1 MRLHSVHQDSGSVD
15 PLSWYHFHINEPHE
29 PTRSLSVDP
38 RGSSSITL
46 KGARRASHCYEFRA
60 FTLRSRPNSRTSR
73 RSRSPCESTG
83 LT

>member
-46 KGARRASHCYEFRA
+46 KGARRASHCYEFA
-60 FTLRSRPNSRTSR
+60 PLRSGPTRTHELLGEAGALVSQ
-73 RSRSPCESTG
+73 
-83 LT
+83 LA